1 MAAPARGGRA
11 GGHAAR
17 RLPGERSL
25 LGGVRADRIRGRG
38 ADPLA
43 ERGGR
48 RGPPAL
54 GGAAGRA
61 PERPPVRPRDLVG
74 LLPLA
79 LYLAGFTVV
88 PVASTL
94 ALSVSAPGGGITL
107 DHFRRIAG
115 HYQFGE
121 AVVNTV
127 AVAGIGLALE
137 LLLGLAA
144 ALALIGRPAG
154 RKSLGAIRTP
164 VDWVGTRGL
173 ALFTVAVAD
182 AWKVTPLVMLILL
195 AGLQAIPG
203 ELYEAARTDGASRWR
218 QFAAI
223 TLPLLKPA
231 LTMALIVRGV
241 DAFRIF
247 ALPLALTGRGL
258 PVLSTYAYVEYLE
271 YGNPHTSAASS
282 AILLIMILLAVGT
295 YLKLAGPEE
304 VLR

>member
-1 MAAPARGGRA
+1 
-11 GGHAAR
+11 
-17 RLPGERSL
+17 
-25 LGGVRADRIRGRG
+25 
-38 ADPLA
+38 
-43 ERGGR
+43 
-48 RGPPAL
+48 
-54 GGAAGRA
+54 
-61 PERPPVRPRDLVG
+61 VRPRELVG

-94 ALSVSAPGGGITL
+94 LLSVSAPGGGITL

-154 RKSLGAIRTP
+154 RKIFQVLLLVPLGVPTIVAAAVMRTVFGTVGYLNEILLRLGAIRTP

-203 ELYEAARTDGASRWR
+203 ELYEAARTDGASRWQ

>member
-1 MAAPARGGRA
+1 M
-11 GGHAAR
+11 
-17 RLPGERSL
+17 
-25 LGGVRADRIRGRG
+25 
-38 ADPLA
+38 
-43 ERGGR
+43 
-48 RGPPAL
+48 
-54 GGAAGRA
+54 
-61 PERPPVRPRDLVG
+61 RPRDLVG

-79 LYLAGFTVV
+79 LYLAGFTLV
-88 PVASTL
+88 PVGSTL

-127 AVAGIGLALE
+127 AVTGIGLALE

-154 RKSLGAIRTP
+154 RKIFQVLLLVPLGVPTIVAAAVMRTVFGTVGYLNEILLRLGAIRTP

-271 YGNPHTSAASS
+271 YGNPYTAAASS
-282 AILLIMILLAVGT
+282 VILLAMILLAVAS

>member
-1 MAAPARGGRA
+1 M
-11 GGHAAR
+11 
-17 RLPGERSL
+17 
-25 LGGVRADRIRGRG
+25 
-38 ADPLA
+38 
-43 ERGGR
+43 
-48 RGPPAL
+48 
-54 GGAAGRA
+54 
-61 PERPPVRPRDLVG
+61 RPRELVG

-94 ALSVSAPGGGITL
+94 LLSVSAPGGGITL

-121 AVVNTV
+121 AVVNTL
-127 AVAGIGLALE
+127 AVTGIGLALE

-144 ALALIGRPAG
+144 ALALIGRRAG
-154 RKSLGAIRTP
+154 RQVFQLLLLVPLGVPTIVAAAVMRTVFGTVGYLNEILLRLGAIRTP

-173 ALFTVAVAD
+173 TLFTVAVAD
-182 AWKVTPLVMLILL
+182 AWKVTPLVMLIVL

-203 ELYEAARTDGASRWR
+203 ELYEVARTDGASRWR

-282 AILLIMILLAVGT
+282 VILLVMILLAVGT

>member
-1 MAAPARGGRA
+1 
-11 GGHAAR
+11 
-17 RLPGERSL
+17 
-25 LGGVRADRIRGRG
+25 
-38 ADPLA
+38 
-43 ERGGR
+43 
-48 RGPPAL
+48 
-54 GGAAGRA
+54 
-61 PERPPVRPRDLVG
+61 VRPRDLVG

-88 PVASTL
+88 PVASML

-107 DHFRRIAG
+107 EHFRRIAG

-121 AVVNTV
+121 AVVNTL
-127 AVAGIGLALE
+127 AVTGIGLALE

-154 RKSLGAIRTP
+154 GQVFHLLLLVPLGVPTIVVAAVMRTVFGTVGYLNEILIRLGAIRTP

-173 ALFTVAVAD
+173 ALVTVAVAD

-195 AGLQAIPG
+195 AGLQTIPE

-282 AILLIMILLAVGT
+282 VTLLVMILLAVGT